1 MAIEAVIFDLDGTL
15 ADFNLD
21 YRSVRVEV
29 KNFLMKKGLPSS
41 VLSTKENIFNMLD
54 KTSIF
59 LRNRDESNKTIEKI
73 LEEALKLAEN
83 REVEAAKK
91 TSLFPG
97 VPETLRILREKGLKI
112 GLFTINSQK
121 ATEHILKRFR
131 LVSLFSVI
139 VPRDSLRH
147 VKPSV
152 DHLKAVLKVLE
163 VDPDKAIVVGD
174 SVNDM
179 TCARELNVIAVGFPT
194 GFSSNKELI
203 DSGANYIITS
213 IADLPALI
221 DQIRKVPK
229 R

>member
-91 TSLFPG
+91 TSL
-97 VPETLRILREKGLKI
+97 
-112 GLFTINSQK
+112 SQ
-121 ATEHILKRFR
+121 
-131 LVSLFSVI
+131 
-139 VPRDSLRH
+139 
-147 VKPSV
+147 
-152 DHLKAVLKVLE
+152 
-163 VDPDKAIVVGD
+163 
-174 SVNDM
+174 
-179 TCARELNVIAVGFPT
+179 
-194 GFSSNKELI
+194 
-203 DSGANYIITS
+203 
-213 IADLPALI
+213 
-221 DQIRKVPK
+221 
-229 R
+229 